1 MHGLGHV
8 QKSELGRRR
17 DMLRR
22 FWATGLGYWQRNG
35 ERSAWVLTIGLIALI
50 LLNLGVSYEIN
61 LWNRTI
67 FDALEQRN
75 SAEVL
80 FQTIIYFPL
89 MAISVGLGVLGVY
102 ARMTMQRLWRAW
114 LNRRLLDRWLVN
126 GHYYQ
131 LNLVRGDHAN
141 PEYRLADDLRVATE
155 APIEFAVG
163 LTSALLSAATFIF
176 VLWTIGGAL
185 SFEAAGT
192 TITIPGFLVVAAV
205 IYAGLASGSIVFIG
219 RRFVTVSEAKNQS
232 EAEYRYILTR
242 LRENAESVAL
252 MGGQDEER
260 RIAEGSFRMVLRRWR
275 DISLQAIRATIVSQ
289 TSGYLSAVLP
299 ILLCAPKFLDGSM
312 TLGQVMQAASAFTI
326 VQMALSW
333 LVDNYPRFAEW
344 LASARRVSSLMISI
358 DMLESAENG
367 NSAPRIRRA
376 ETDDAALR
384 LCNLTIT
391 LDDARTV
398 LRRAEATIE
407 PGERV
412 LLVGKS
418 GTGKSSL
425 VRAICG
431 QWSWGKG
438 EVQLQRGTKMFVVP
452 QRPYIP
458 IGTLLCAAAYPASA
472 DMVKREDVAKT
483 LKAVGLDEYVDRLD
497 EDIPWEQTL
506 SGGEKQRLAFARVLI
521 ANPNL
526 VVMDEATSA
535 LDLGSQ
541 KKLMNLIHK
550 RLPNATIIGVGH
562 QPDLEA
568 FYGRKLVIESYPDG
582 ARLTR
587 DLDLTRVA
595 TLSHQWDWSRP
606 VRFGVSHGSNPTTV
620 RERARVNF

>member
-8 QKSELGRRR
+8 HKGELGRRR

-22 FWATGLGYWQRNG
+22 FWATGLGYWRRNG
-35 ERSAWVLTIGLIALI
+35 ERSAWVLTTGLAALI
-50 LLNLGVSYEIN
+50 FLNLGVSYEMN
-61 LWNRTI
+61 LWSRTI

-89 MAISVGLGVLGVY
+89 MAISVGLGVLGIY

-131 LNLVRGDHAN
+131 LNLVTGDHAN
-141 PEYRLADDLRVATE
+141 PEYRLADDLRIATE
-155 APIEFAVG
+155 APIDFVVG

-185 SFEAAGT
+185 SFEAAGA

-242 LRENAESVAL
+242 LRENAESIAL

-260 RIAEGSFRMVLRRWR
+260 RIVEGCFKTVLRCWR
-275 DISLQAIRATIVSQ
+275 DITFQAIRATIVSQ
-289 TSGYLSAVLP
+289 TSGYFSAVLP

-326 VQMALSW
+326 VQVALSW

-344 LASARRVSSLMISI
+344 SASARRVSSLMISI

-367 NSAPRIRRA
+367 NSASRIRRG
-376 ETDDAALR
+376 ETEDAAMR

-391 LDDARTV
+391 LGNARTV
-398 LRRAEATIE
+398 LRKAEATIE
-407 PGERV
+407 LGERV

-418 GTGKSSL
+418 GTGKSTL

-431 QWSWGKG
+431 QWSGGTG
-438 EVQLQRGTKMFVVP
+438 EVQLQRGTKMFVIP

-458 IGTLLCAAAYPASA
+458 VGPLVRAAAYPAPA
-472 DMVKREDVAKT
+472 DMVKREDVAKA
-483 LKAVGLDEYVDRLD
+483 LKAVGLDEYADRLD
-497 EDIPWEQTL
+497 EDISWEQTL
-506 SGGEKQRLAFARVLI
+506 SGGEKQRLAFARVLL

-535 LDLGSQ
+535 LDLDSQ
-541 KKLMNLIHK
+541 RKLMNLIHK
-550 RLPNATIIGVGH
+550 RLRHATIIGVGH
-562 QPDLEA
+562 QPELEE
-568 FYGRKLVIESYPDG
+568 FYDRKLVIEPSPDG

-587 DLDLTRVA
+587 GLASTRA
-595 TLSHQWDWSRP
+595 TTLSHQWDWSRP
-606 VRFGVSHGSNPTTV
+606 IRFGASHDSN
-620 RERARVNF
+620 RANVLEPAP